1 MFVNGVIGE
10 NDMTLYQKLQDE
22 IRNHRDFW
30 NYYDMKVED
39 VCKNEKS
46 ASKFIYKFFESGSK
60 SYAIRE
66 WMEYSDDS
74 MQMRNIH
81 TINVFFIGV
90 FLQRKIDENIA
101 IKSEMSSDYTFSYL
115 WYLLC
120 LAHDLGYIY
129 ENRLGRDFKM
139 PNENMIKKQIGLRK
153 SISRRH
159 FYRCNKIKVTYLC
172 SAFWLAPLIR
182 SNHLN
187 DGFHNIQQELNRN
200 IEYSNGTMIKKP
212 RYSGR
217 ILNRYFYYRLH
228 EWNKVDH
235 GIIGGDLF
243 LSRMIVNYKK
253 EYMKVMHRSHRVNC
267 DYEFYN
273 ERGLYFCCEQLKIF
287 DYISNCIASHNI
299 YMANDDEYKRKYIEY
314 SLDCLLEEQYK
325 RISYKDDPLLF
336 ILCVADTLEPSKRF
350 IKYNSET
357 LLRLIDIDY
366 DVTQNLLNI
375 KIDMQLCRQDEG
387 IKYISDI
394 KNLEQWCD
402 IKVKIKVL

>member
-129 ENRLGRDFKM
+129 ENHLGRDFKM
-139 PNENMIKKQIGLRK
+139 PNENMIK
-153 SISRRH
+153 
-159 FYRCNKIKVTYLC
+159 NK
-172 SAFWLAPLIR
+172 
-182 SNHLN
+182 
-187 DGFHNIQQELNRN
+187 
-200 IEYSNGTMIKKP
+200 
-212 RYSGR
+212 
-217 ILNRYFYYRLH
+217 
-228 EWNKVDH
+228 
-235 GIIGGDLF
+235 
-243 LSRMIVNYKK
+243 
-253 EYMKVMHRSHRVNC
+253 
-267 DYEFYN
+267 
-273 ERGLYFCCEQLKIF
+273 
-287 DYISNCIASHNI
+287 
-299 YMANDDEYKRKYIEY
+299 
-314 SLDCLLEEQYK
+314 
-325 RISYKDDPLLF
+325 
-336 ILCVADTLEPSKRF
+336 
-350 IKYNSET
+350 
-357 LLRLIDIDY
+357 
-366 DVTQNLLNI
+366 
-375 KIDMQLCRQDEG
+375 
-387 IKYISDI
+387 
-394 KNLEQWCD
+394 
-402 IKVKIKVL
+402 

>member
-1 MFVNGVIGE
+1 MNGVIGE

-39 VCKNEKS
+39 VCKKEKS

-120 LAHDLGYIY
+120 LGHDLGYIY
-129 ENRLGRDFKM
+129 ENHLGRDFKM

-243 LSRMIVNYKK
+243 LSRMIVNHKMLWVGDEK
-253 EYMKVMHRSHRVNC
+253 
-267 DYEFYN
+267 
-273 ERGLYFCCEQLKIF
+273 RGK
-287 DYISNCIASHNI
+287 N
-299 YMANDDEYKRKYIEY
+299 
-314 SLDCLLEEQYK
+314 
-325 RISYKDDPLLF
+325 
-336 ILCVADTLEPSKRF
+336 
-350 IKYNSET
+350 
-357 LLRLIDIDY
+357 
-366 DVTQNLLNI
+366 
-375 KIDMQLCRQDEG
+375 EG
-387 IKYISDI
+387 IFTPRFCPFS
-394 KNLEQWCD
+394 
-402 IKVKIKVL
+402 